1 MGDQAWRPEQRVT
14 PLELFFDL
22 VFVYATTQITSLL
35 SASPTWGGLFQASL
49 VFGVLWWA
57 WSGYAWVTNSLDPE
71 EGVVRLAMFAATA
84 AMLIAA
90 LAVPNAFGADG
101 VIFGVAYLI
110 VRLVHLVIL
119 SMAAHRDRDRK
130 AAAVRTIPASTIA
143 PALLIV
149 AGFTSGS
156 AQMALWC
163 AALGVTYLTPLFG
176 HMRGFNVSP
185 AHFVER
191 FGLIVII
198 ALGESIA
205 AIGIGARHVPLDA
218 GVISAALL
226 GFVVAACIW
235 WSYFDW
241 VIYVA
246 QAILT
251 EATGNRRATLA
262 RDLYTYLHLPMVMG
276 IVLFAFGLRTV
287 VGDVGA
293 SLQIVPAT
301 CLCGG
306 VALYM
311 LAHVALRL
319 RIHGGFGRGRPVA
332 GILLLASIP
341 LATHIPGLAT
351 LGIVAGICVLMI
363 AYEVL
368 RHRGARAEIR
378 ARRGSFSVEEL
389 RRVTREEP
397 PEPDPGLQP

>member
-1 MGDQAWRPEQRVT
+1 LSERGVQPKQRVT

-35 SASPTWGGLFQASL
+35 SVTPTWGGLFRAFL
-49 VFGVLWWA
+49 VFSVLWWA
-57 WSGYAWVTNSLDPE
+57 WSGYAWLTNSLDPE

-84 AMLIAA
+84 AMLVAA

-101 VIFGVAYLI
+101 VIFGVAYLT
-110 VRLVHLVIL
+110 VRLVHLLVL
-119 SMAAHRDRDRK
+119 SIAAHGDGDRK
-130 AAAVRTIPASTIA
+130 AAALRTIPGSTIA
-143 PALLIV
+143 PALLIA

-156 AQMALWC
+156 AQLGLWC
-163 AALGVTYLTPLFG
+163 AALAVTYVVPLLG
-176 HMRGFNVSP
+176 HMRGFHVSP

-205 AIGIGARHVPLDA
+205 AIGIGARHVQLDG
-218 GVISAALL
+218 GVISAALI

-241 VIYVA
+241 VIYIA

-251 EATGNRRATLA
+251 EATGDRRATLA

-287 VGDVGA
+287 VADVGA
-293 SLQIVPAT
+293 KLQLIPAVG
-301 CLCGG
+301 LCGG

-319 RIHGGFGRGRPVA
+319 RIHGGLGRGRPVA
-332 GILLLASIP
+332 GVLLLATIP
-341 LATHIPGLAT
+341 VAIHIPGLAT
-351 LGIVAGICVLMI
+351 LAIVAGICVLMI
-363 AYEVL
+363 VYEVL
-368 RHRGARAEIR
+368 RHRGSRAEIR
-378 ARRGSFSVEEL
+378 ARRGSVSIEEL
-389 RRVTREEP
+389 RRATGQERRGPKREA
-397 PEPDPGLQP
+397 